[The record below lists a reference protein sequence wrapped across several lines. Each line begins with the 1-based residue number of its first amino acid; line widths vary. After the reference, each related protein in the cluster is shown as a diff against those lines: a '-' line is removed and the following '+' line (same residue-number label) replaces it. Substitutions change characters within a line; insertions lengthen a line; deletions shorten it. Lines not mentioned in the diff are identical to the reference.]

1 MNFTSC
7 KFKIFYLNHIQDNI
21 SAARINI
28 GNPVDATVD
37 IVYRLHKT
45 KQLWGNYSTTSKYD
59 LQQKKVQQLKS
70 LMH

>member
-45 KQLWGNYSTTSKYD
+45 KQL
-59 LQQKKVQQLKS
+59 
-70 LMH
+70 